1 MLRRYEAA
9 AYEIANEPETMEE
22 SDKEDS
28 VPVVV
33 LSELEQTENFIKE
46 NIEIDIDGN
55 DDYSTSSED
64 EAQEDDK
71 GER

>member
-1 MLRRYEAA
+1 MQY
-9 AYEIANEPETMEE
+9 EPETMEE

-55 DDYSTSSED
+55 DDYSTS
-64 EAQEDDK
+64 K
-71 GER
+71 